1 MLQYDQCKIDYRK
14 DTQEELKRKLAGKLG
29 INESDIKQMRIVRK
43 SVDARKKPELYFNY
57 SVVFACRDERALLH
71 RNRRDKNLREYHP
84 QPDLMETVQDHFRK
98 TDETVVVI
106 GSGPAGL
113 FCAYFLALCGRKPII
128 IERGA
133 PMQERV
139 EKVERFW
146 KEGILD
152 PETNVSFGEG
162 GAGTFS
168 DGKLNTGVK
177 DKTGKKRFI
186 LDTFVKHGA
195 PEEIR
200 YLAKPHIG
208 TDELRGVMISMRE
221 KIKEMGGTYLFHT
234 RFTGFVS
241 EEEGQSLSGA
251 KKRQIVAVETADK
264 QGNEKRIV
272 CDRCVLAI
280 GHSARDTFT
289 RMYEEGMS
297 MEAKPF
303 AVGVR
308 VEHSQKWLNERQYG
322 LDDDR
327 LPAADYKLTGKTSD
341 GRGVYSFCMC
351 PGGYVVNAST
361 EAGGTVVNGMS
372 DHARDAKNAN
382 SAIVVT
388 VDEKDFG
395 SGDVLAG
402 VEFQRKL
409 EQSTFHA
416 GGGKIPVQR
425 FGDFLNGVPTTEL
438 GEFEPCVKG
447 KFILADVKKIL
458 PSYISNGIIEG
469 MRQFGQ
475 KMKGF
480 DGPETLLLGT
490 ETRTSSPV
498 RILRDKN
505 FESESM
511 GGVYPCGE
519 GAGYAGGIMSAAM
532 DGLRVAVQIVSERN
546 KKRNEKQL

>member
-1 MLQYDQCKIDYRK
+1 MLQYSQCKIDYRN
-14 DTQEELKRKLAGKLG
+14 DTPGELRRTLAGRLQIK
-29 INESDIKQMRIVRK
+29 ESDLQGLCIKRK
-43 SVDARKKPELYFNY
+43 SVDARKKPQIYFNY
-57 SVVFACRDERALLH
+57 SVVFSYKDEKELLH
-71 RNRRDKNLREYHP
+71 KNRKDKNLREYIP
-84 QPDLMETVQDHFRK
+84 QPDLRETIHNHK
-98 TDETVVVI
+98 AETEEKIVII

-113 FCAYFLALCGRKPII
+113 FCAYFLALCGRKPVI

-133 PMQERV
+133 PMWERV
-139 EKVERFW
+139 GCVERFW
-146 KEGILD
+146 REGSLD

-177 DKTGKKRFI
+177 DHTGKKKFI
-186 LDTFVKHGA
+186 LDTFVEHGA

-208 TDELRGVMISMRE
+208 TDELREVMISMRE
-221 KIKEMGGTYLFHT
+221 TITEMGGTYLFHT
-234 RFTGFVS
+234 KFTGFVS
-241 EEEGQSLSGA
+241 EKPEPVSGER
-251 KKRQIVAVETADK
+251 KRQIKAVETVDR
-264 QGNEKRIV
+264 QGKKEQIA

-280 GHSARDTFT
+280 GHSARDTFA
-289 RMYEEGMS
+289 ELHGEGIA

-308 VEHSQKWLNERQYG
+308 VEHPQKWLNERQYG
-322 LDDDR
+322 INDDR

-361 EAGGTVVNGMS
+361 EEGGTVINGMS
-372 DHARDAKNAN
+372 NHARDAKNAN

-388 VDEKDFG
+388 VDERDFG
-395 SGDVLAG
+395 GGDVLAG

-409 EQSTFHA
+409 EKSTFRA
-416 GGGKIPVQR
+416 GKGNVPVQR
-425 FGDFLNGVPTTEL
+425 FEDFQNGVPTTEL
-438 GEFEPCVKG
+438 GETKPCVKG
-447 KFILADVKKIL
+447 KFVLSDLKKIL

-469 MRQFGQ
+469 MRQFGI
-475 KMKGF
+475 KMEGF
-480 DGPETLLLGT
+480 DVPDTLLLGT

-498 RILRDKN
+498 RILRDGD
-505 FESESM
+505 FQSESIS
-511 GGVYPCGE
+511 GVYPCGE

-532 DGLRVAVQIVSERN
+532 DGIRVAVQIVSERN
-546 KKRNEKQL
+546 QKEE

>member
-1 MLQYDQCKIDYRK
+1 MLQYSQCKIDYQK
-14 DTQEELKRKLAGKLG
+14 DTPEELKRTLAGKLH
-29 INESDIKQMRIVRK
+29 ISENDLRNIRIERK

-57 SVVFACRDERALLH
+57 SVVFSCRDEKELLR
-71 RNRRDKNLREYHP
+71 RNQRDHNLKEYHP
-84 QPDLMETVQDHFRK
+84 QPDLMETIHNNFTK
-98 TDETVVVI
+98 TDETTVII

-113 FCAYFLALCGRKPII
+113 FCGYFLALCGRKPVI

-133 PMQERV
+133 PMWERV
-139 EKVERFW
+139 GSVERFW

-152 PETNVSFGEG
+152 SETNVSFGEG

-177 DKTGKKRFI
+177 DKTGKKKFI
-186 LDTFVKHGA
+186 LDTFVEHGA

-208 TDELRGVMISMRE
+208 TDELREVMISMRE
-221 KIKEMGGTYLFHT
+221 KITEMGGTYLFHT
-234 RFTGFVS
+234 KFTGFVS
-241 EEEGQSLSGA
+241 ERAQHSASDEKE
-251 KKRQIVAVETADK
+251 RQIVAVETVDR
-264 QGNEKRIV
+264 QGNKKRIA

-289 RMYEEGMS
+289 GIHEAGIA

-322 LDDDR
+322 RNDDR

-361 EAGGTVVNGMS
+361 EEGGTVVNGMS
-372 DHARDAKNAN
+372 NHARDAKNAN

-395 SGDVLAG
+395 SEDVLAG

-409 EQSTFHA
+409 EQNTFRA
-416 GGGKIPVQR
+416 GGGNIPVQR

-447 KFILADVKKIL
+447 KFVLSDVKKIL

-469 MRQFGQ
+469 MRQFGT

-480 DGPETLLLGT
+480 DGQDTLLLGT

-498 RILRDKN
+498 RILRDRN
-505 FESESM
+505 FQSESI

-546 KKRNEKQL
+546 KKEE